1 MTDLTRALQETAVP
15 VSFVAPEKRR
25 LVLIAA
31 ILASALGF
39 IDGSVLAIALP
50 AMRESLGAG
59 LAEAQWIY
67 NGYMLMLSAF
77 VLAGGALGD
86 KLGLGRSFA
95 SGIAGICGGVTPL
108 RAGTNA

>member
-1 MTDLTRALQETAVP
+1 MP
-15 VSFVAPEKRR
+15 VSFVAPEERR

-59 LAEAQWIY
+59 LAEAQWI
-67 NGYMLMLSAF
+67 
-77 VLAGGALGD
+77 
-86 KLGLGRSFA
+86 
-95 SGIAGICGGVTPL
+95 
-108 RAGTNA
+108 